1 MSTTPEDPE
10 VTRPNDVPATERA
23 AETIPAAEGTDEKP
37 ADAFAP
43 TVATPVV
50 VVPSLDARPAEVEQ
64 ELFIDGGPVKLHLVG
79 RTDVGLVREHNEDNF
94 TCVRLG
100 DDVRD
105 ADALLH
111 HHLAAPGTLLVVC
124 DGMGGAAAGE
134 VASTMAVA
142 TLPEVMRGDHAP
154 SPPEGTIDDE
164 RSMLARKLRHATEE
178 ANRRI
183 FLEQQANPAR
193 AGMGTTMT
201 AALLRG
207 DQAIIAQV
215 GDSRCYVYRAGKL
228 VQCTRDQ
235 SLVNQLLETGQITVE
250 QAKYF
255 EHSNVILQAL
265 GVQEEVEVQLSRV
278 TLRRGDRI
286 LLCSDGLVGVIA
298 DEEIAAVLGS
308 IADPAEAAR
317 LLIELANGAGGP
329 DNITVI
335 IGYLSGA
342 GLLQPGDDDGI
353 TYSTW
358 QIDPALPTP
367 TEALAPVFEQV
378 EHLPLPPPRAARP
391 AMSSMELFSMCAIIG
406 LVAGSLVFGTAL
418 YKRAIPCEVRAT
430 RAGMIVIAD
439 GRDSGARTVEGSVAL
454 RLRPGRHSVG
464 LALPK
469 RAAAAQ
475 AAESLV
481 PHQDV
486 DVTVG
491 QSCVVSFDAPT
502 AGSAPENAP

>member
-1 MSTTPEDPE
+1 MSTPPEDSEAAHEAPS
-10 VTRPNDVPATERA
+10 TPAEPVA
-23 AETIPAAEGTDEKP
+23 DEKP
-37 ADAFAP
+37 VDAFSP
-43 TVATPVV
+43 TVETPM
-50 VVPSLDARPAEVEQ
+50 VPRTQTESQTQTPAPPVELEQ
-64 ELFIDGGPVKLHLVG
+64 ELFVDGGPVKLHLVG

-94 TCVRLG
+94 TCVRLE

-111 HHLAAPGTLLVVC
+111 HHIAAPGTLLVVC

-142 TLPEVMRGDHAP
+142 ALPEVMRGTHVPAP
-154 SPPEGTIDDE
+154 PAGTIDDE
-164 RSMLARKLRHATEE
+164 RSTLARKLRHATEE

-183 FLEQQANPAR
+183 FVEQQENPAR

-298 DEEIAAVLGS
+298 DEEIAAVLGA
-308 IADPAEAAR
+308 IADPGEAAR

-335 IGYLSGA
+335 VGYLSGA
-342 GLLQPGDDDGI
+342 GLLQPGDDDDI

-358 QIDPALPTP
+358 QIDPLPPTP
-367 TEALAPVFEQV
+367 TETVQPDPVGVEPVTRPPERAPS
-378 EHLPLPPPRAARP
+378 PPGA
-391 AMSSMELFSMCAIIG
+391 SSMELFSMCAIVG
-406 LVAGSLVFGTAL
+406 LVVGSLVFGSAL
-418 YKRAIPCEVRAT
+418 YRRAVPCEVRAT
-430 RAGMIVIAD
+430 RAGMVVTAD

-464 LALPK
+464 LALP
-469 RAAAAQ
+469 RSTS
-475 AAESLV
+475 AAEAGESVV

-486 DVTVG
+486 EVAEG
-491 QSCVVSFDAPT
+491 QACVVSFDQPT
-502 AGSAPENAP
+502 AGSAPETTP